1 MTKQK
6 WNPLSNLGVFN
17 KEFKKIRTKKTGQNF
32 SLGEESDGENTY
44 WKGLNG
50 HQAAWEAKKIQRS
63 PSYSNLSF
71 GRFGDSK
78 IVIHPHKKSIPLI
91 WNISYAK
98 LGNVKG

>member
-6 WNPLSNLGVFN
+6 WNSLSNLGIFN

-50 HQAAWEAKKIQRS
+50 HQAAWAAKKIQRS
-63 PSYSNLSF
+63 LSYSNLSF

-78 IVIHPHKKSIPLI
+78 IVIHFHKKSIPLI

-98 LGNVKG
+98 